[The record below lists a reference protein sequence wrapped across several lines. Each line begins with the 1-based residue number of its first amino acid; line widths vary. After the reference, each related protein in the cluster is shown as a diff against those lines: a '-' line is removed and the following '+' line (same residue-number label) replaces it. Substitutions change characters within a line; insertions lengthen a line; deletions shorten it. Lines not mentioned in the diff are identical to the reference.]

1 VSGLDV
7 ALSGAKLPV
16 VVALAPL
23 VTRIRPRLAAD
34 DAFMVRLS
42 LAAFGEFS
50 RSPGQSI
57 LHMARAG
64 ATWVAE
70 RGAEAVGFAIVH
82 GAGQGHAELSA
93 IAVEEHA
100 RGVGVGAALL
110 TQVERALVRAGTAE
124 LTVHTA
130 QANSAALELFSK
142 RGFHTEQRLPRYY
155 RGVFDACTMR
165 KRIA

>member
-1 VSGLDV
+1 VAVSD
-7 ALSGAKLPV
+7 S
-16 VVALAPL
+16 PL
-23 VTRIRPRLAAD
+23 TRVRPRSAAD
-34 DAFMVRLS
+34 DAFIVRLS
-42 LAAFGEFS
+42 LLAFGEFS
-50 RSPGQSI
+50 RRPGRST

-64 ATWVAE
+64 KTWVAE
-70 RGAEAVGFAIVH
+70 RGKKAVGFAVVH
-82 GAGQGHAELSA
+82 GSGESHAELCA

-110 TQVERALVRAGTAE
+110 AQVERALVRLGTTE

-130 QANSAALELFSK
+130 EVNSAALELFSK
-142 RGFHTEQRLPRYY
+142 HGFHTEQRLPRYY